1 MFAELFTPMHLI
13 FVLVIALIIFGP
25 SRLPELGRGLGK
37 GIREFKGSIDG
48 VTEDSNES
56 DTKAKTPDSESTK
69 IS

>member
-1 MFAELFTPMHLI
+1 MHLI